1 MNKIVKTVAY
11 LFIFLLLSSC
21 AHSNNLNYQKKILQ
35 RNSFLKIEKNLTVET
50 CIEEGKCDT
59 RRLGSSGSGAVV
71 KTNFW
76 GAYVLTAA
84 HVCDD
89 SDVITQIKLITPNAK
104 IKASFVVVTLDGQR
118 LPVKII
124 DMDFKNDMCMLWV
137 DNLFEPALT
146 ISPSHP
152 VPGDKVY
159 NMAAPLGVHSKN
171 MVPIFSGYYNGID
184 ARNIAFYSIPA
195 FGGSSGSPI
204 VNHQGELIGMI
215 HSTLRFFPEIAL
227 SPNYK
232 AMRAFIN
239 RSIEQHAA
247 SRIINVFY
255 NVIFR

>member
-1 MNKIVKTVAY
+1 VGKT
-11 LFIFLLLSSC
+11 I
-21 AHSNNLNYQKKILQ
+21 
-35 RNSFLKIEKNLTVET
+35 
-50 CIEEGKCDT
+50 
-59 RRLGSSGSGAVV
+59 
-71 KTNFW
+71 KT
-76 GAYVLTAA
+76 
-84 HVCDD
+84 
-89 SDVITQIKLITPNAK
+89 
-104 IKASFVVVTLDGQR
+104 
-118 LPVKII
+118 
-124 DMDFKNDMCMLWV
+124 MDFRNDMCMLWV

-146 ISPSHP
+146 ISPAHP
-152 VPGDKVY
+152 KPGDKAY

-204 VNHQGELIGMI
+204 VNHRGELIGMI